1 MNRRTCRFTVKYC
14 TLKPARRLDTDSMCT
29 DDHQGAC
36 HKKGSTLTAP
46 SAAFRASAQLL
57 ARLVHKFRLVEQ
69 SVPLPQSGMTY
80 AIFQPATFDRLL
92 TVAAGDPEQQLPYWA
107 TIWPSGIA
115 LADLVL
121 QQHRQFAG
129 QRVLELGSGL
139 GVTAAAA
146 LSTGALLHVTDYS
159 PETLLL
165 CRLNTLRN
173 TGRQPQTLRINWRQP
188 SDALVALA
196 QPRFPLILAADVLY
210 EKRDVQPLLA
220 LIERLLAPDGT
231 LWLAEPGRPPAQHF
245 VETAIAGGW
254 RDDLIQ
260 HPGPWPDPQ
269 DADVVVNIHRLRRDV
284 Q

>member
-1 MNRRTCRFTVKYC
+1 M
-14 TLKPARRLDTDSMCT
+14 
-29 DDHQGAC
+29 
-36 HKKGSTLTAP
+36 TAP
-46 SAAFRASAQLL
+46 SAAFRASARLL
-57 ARLVHKFRLVEQ
+57 TRLVHKFRLVEQ
-69 SVPLPQSGMTY
+69 LVPLPQSSVTY
-80 AIFQPATFDRLL
+80 EIFQPATFDRLL
-92 TVAAGDPEQQLPYWA
+92 TAAAGDPEQQLPYWA

-121 QQHRQFAG
+121 QQHRGFAG

-146 LSTGALLHVTDYS
+146 LNAGAQLHVTDYS

-173 TGRQPQTLRINWRQP
+173 TGQEPQTLRINWRQP
-188 SDALVALA
+188 SDALAALA

-220 LIERLLAPDGT
+220 LVERLLAPNGT
-231 LWLAEPGRPPAQHF
+231 LWLAEPGRPPAQRF
-245 VETAIAGGW
+245 VETAVAGGW
-254 RDDLIQ
+254 RDHLIQ

-269 DADVVVNIHRLRRDV
+269 DADVVVNVHRLRRDV